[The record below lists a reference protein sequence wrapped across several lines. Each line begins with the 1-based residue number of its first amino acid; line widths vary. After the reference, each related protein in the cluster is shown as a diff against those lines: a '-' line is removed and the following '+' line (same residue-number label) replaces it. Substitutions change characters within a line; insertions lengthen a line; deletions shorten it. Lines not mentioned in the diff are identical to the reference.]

1 MRTPKFSHCILSLV
15 SLMAHVLFSLLCALL
30 LVPPPPPPTKLNQ
43 LFLWSFLH
51 EKTAPISF

>member
-30 LVPPPPPPTKLNQ
+30 LVPPPSPHKAESALS
-43 LFLWSFLH
+43 LVFL
-51 EKTAPISF
+51 T